1 MPGVEKKDIKVVVQ
15 DKVVQID
22 AEHGDK
28 KYHVKVPVKLKFDEN
43 TAKASYTNGILE
55 LVFKLKEDPKPKGK
69 TVEVE

>member
-1 MPGVEKKDIKVVVQ
+1 MVQ

-22 AEHGDK
+22 AERGDK
-28 KYHVKVPVKLKFDEN
+28 KYHVKVPVKPKFDEN

-55 LVFKLKEDPKPKGK
+55 LVFKLKEDPKPKSK